1 MKLRN
6 LVLLAS
12 AASLLALAPAAAQTT
27 SAGNKTAKEQS
38 VEKKKSTKKPSATAQ
53 KKNTKKVAKKSD
65 KKNKKEVVKA
75 EPERKPGL
83 FAVLFGGPIKD
94 KTDKPAK
101 VDPKTKKA
109 TASIAKRQPIVPPE
123 PVEEEITAAS
133 LNDNRPIELR
143 SDIKREPTLFGGMF
157 GGSQVRMLPETER
170 RDRYLRQ
177 TEAKKG
183 AKRFVPKEELMPRVV
198 DFSSSYKRGTIVVN
212 TAERRLYLIESGG
225 KARRYAIAVG
235 REGLEFKGSGKV
247 GDKQEWPRW
256 IPTEDMQ
263 KREPK
268 KYGQFKDGMDGGPE
282 NPLGARAIY
291 LYQGKRD
298 THIRIHGTTQPWT
311 IGTNSS
317 NGCFRMINEHVMDLY
332 GRVSMGAE
340 IVVL

>member
-6 LVLLAS
+6 LVLFAS
-12 AASLLALAPAAAQTT
+12 AAALLALGPAAAQTSNSDNRT
-27 SAGNKTAKEQS
+27 PIVKTDPQKKPVKKAQNKT
-38 VEKKKSTKKPSATAQ
+38 TR
-53 KKNTKKVAKKSD
+53 KVAKKD
-65 KKNKKEVVKA
+65 DRKVKKEVVKA
-75 EPERKPGL
+75 EPEPARKPGL

-94 KTDKPAK
+94 KADKPATI
-101 VDPKTKKA
+101 DPKAKKM
-109 TASIAKRQPIVPPE
+109 TAGMTRRQPEKPAASM
-123 PVEEEITAAS
+123 EEEVTLAS

-157 GGSQVRMLPETER
+157 GGGQVRMLPETER
-170 RDRYLRQ
+170 RDRFLQQ
-177 TEAKKG
+177 TEARKG
-183 AKRFVPKEELMPRVV
+183 AKRFVPKEELMPRLV
-198 DFSSSYKRGTIVVN
+198 DYSSNYKRGTIVVN
-212 TAERRLYLIESGG
+212 TAERRLYLIESSG

-268 KYGQFKDGMDGGPE
+268 KYGQYKDGMDGGPD

-291 LYQGKRD
+291 LFQGKRD

-332 GRVSMGAE
+332 GRVSMGADI
-340 IVVL
+340 IVL